1 MKLLVVFWRVNVV
14 GECHQTST
22 DVEMAGG
29 APSACAACPRS
40 VSQVRNPG
48 SQRDDDSGSTGR
60 LGMLLDRLDR
70 NKGEWQLARRG
81 RF

>member
-1 MKLLVVFWRVNVV
+1 MEMV
-14 GECHQTST
+14 GECH
-22 DVEMAGG
+22 EHGG

-60 LGMLLDRLDR
+60 LGMLLDRLEHS
-70 NKGEWQLARRG
+70 KGEWQLARRD

>member
-1 MKLLVVFWRVNVV
+1 MMIINQLIKSNNDHHFHYGN
-14 GECHQTST
+14 
-22 DVEMAGG
+22 GG

-60 LGMLLDRLDR
+60 LGMLLDRLDH
-70 NKGEWQLARRG
+70 NKGEWQLARRD